1 MEIPESFAL
10 LFAMLQMYELLNNKY
25 LNFRHECQRECG
37 KNVAKHIYIEKF
49 HVKFVGWF
57 SKSILRSYFG
67 QFLKKMDK
75 SQLSPYGLPDLLLN
89 YPFNFQFG
97 TIWGYKSPYKVI
109 KFVLR
114 LKCSAY
120 QFHPPIFGACTALL
134 MKP

>member
-1 MEIPESFAL
+1 MSKRMRKKCCKTHLYRKISCEVCRVIFK
-10 LFAMLQMYELLNNKY
+10 KY
-25 LNFRHECQRECG
+25 FKRL
-37 KNVAKHIYIEKF
+37 
-49 HVKFVGWF
+49 
-57 SKSILRSYFG
+57 LRSYFG